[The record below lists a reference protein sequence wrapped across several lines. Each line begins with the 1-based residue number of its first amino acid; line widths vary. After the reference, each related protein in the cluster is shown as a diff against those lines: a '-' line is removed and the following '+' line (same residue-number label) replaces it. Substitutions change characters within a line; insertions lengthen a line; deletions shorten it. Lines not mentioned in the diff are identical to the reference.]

1 MLDSYFQADL
11 SFILTFNILPYNM
24 THPDTQAIID
34 HYQFDRIPV
43 EGTFYKSTYRATQ
56 QATDGTP
63 VGTAIL
69 AMYAEYPKSV
79 SCFHRLPYDEVWHFY
94 GGDPLQLYLL
104 KEGGEIEVITM
115 GSEPLQGQRV
125 QFVVPAN
132 TWQAG
137 EIQSGGRYALFGCTM
152 APGFMGKDFEAAVL
166 DELLA
171 QYPAHKALLRRLS
184 VNEDQ
189 TEMPEGYIG

>member
-1 MLDSYFQADL
+1 MV
-11 SFILTFNILPYNM
+11 
-24 THPDTQAIID
+24 HPDTQAIID

-56 QATDGTP
+56 QAHDGTP
-63 VGTAIL
+63 AGTAIL
-69 AMYAEYPKSV
+69 GMYTEYPKSV

-104 KEGGEIEVITM
+104 KEGGEIEVIKM
-115 GSEPLQGQRV
+115 GGNPLQGQRV

-137 EIQSGGRYALFGCTM
+137 EIVHGGRYALFGCTM
-152 APGFMGKDFEAAVL
+152 APGFMGKDFEAAPL
-166 DELLA
+166 DQLLG
-171 QYPAHKALLRRLS
+171 QYPSHESLLRRLS

-189 TEMPEGYIG
+189 TKMPEGYIG